1 MTNLPQVTGGEGEL
15 LLLLE
20 HCQPSEMSQRPK
32 SHQVSISIKSEV
44 QPANA
49 LQAQEVGGGVE
60 KGGRQVLMEQLLFL
74 ETLFIVHCLKSLVGL
89 IGRVLKKY
97 RIIGEFFPTW
107 DDAGEGSP

>member
-1 MTNLPQVTGGEGEL
+1 VTGGEGEL

-32 SHQVSISIKSEV
+32 SHQ
-44 QPANA
+44 
-49 LQAQEVGGGVE
+49 AQEVWGGVE